1 MQYTAAIL
9 TFALQEAKY
18 YQGVG
23 KALSRWK
30 QTLSRWKQS
39 ITLSSAPV

>member
-23 KALSRWK
+23 KALA
-30 QTLSRWKQS
+30 RWKQS